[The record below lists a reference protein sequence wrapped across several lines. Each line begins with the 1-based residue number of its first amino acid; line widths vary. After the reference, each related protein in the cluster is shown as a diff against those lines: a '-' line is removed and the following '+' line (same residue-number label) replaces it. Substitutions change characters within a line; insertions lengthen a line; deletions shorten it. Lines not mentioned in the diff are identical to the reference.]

1 MGEKYI
7 EHNGSGYVD
16 TTVDAVIKKERMEK
30 KIDIEKCNF
39 NKMLKDIKNILRKY
53 NYVLDGPMSLVNV
66 DSGTKKRIY

>member
-1 MGEKYI
+1 MVEKYI

-16 TTVDAVIKKERMEK
+16 TTVDAVIKKERMTK
-30 KIDIEKCNF
+30 KMDIEKCNF
-39 NKMLKDIKNILRKY
+39 NRMLKDIKNILRKY